1 MGTFEGIILGIIQG
15 LTEFLPVSSSGH
27 LVIFQELL
35 GISAKGITFE
45 VMLHFATLLSVLYVF
60 SHDIIRLAK
69 NALHSK
75 QERHFVFMLILG
87 IIPTGLMG
95 VLLSDFFSK
104 LYDSP
109 AITGFML
116 LVTGCILF
124 TLSRV
129 KPGAKNEETMT
140 ALDALFISIAQGIAI
155 IPGISRS
162 GSTIT
167 AAIWRGLNRETAV
180 RFSFLVSIPVILG
193 ATVLEV
199 KDLSVAGFAGFS
211 GGMLAGM
218 IAAFVSGVFA
228 IRFFIK
234 LLAAGRFHYF
244 AYYCWFI
251 GLLVVCSHYL
261 F

>member
-1 MGTFEGIILGIIQG
+1 MEGIILGIIQG

-45 VMLHFATLLSVLYVF
+45 VMLPLPPFFRCFMFSAMILSVWQKMLCTVN
-60 SHDIIRLAK
+60 RK
-69 NALHSK
+69 
-75 QERHFVFMLILG
+75 RHFVFMLILG

-129 KPGAKNEETMT
+129 KPGAKNEGTMT

-193 ATVLEV
+193 ATVLE
-199 KDLSVAGFAGFS
+199 
-211 GGMLAGM
+211 
-218 IAAFVSGVFA
+218 
-228 IRFFIK
+228 
-234 LLAAGRFHYF
+234 
-244 AYYCWFI
+244 
-251 GLLVVCSHYL
+251 
-261 F
+261 

>member
-35 GISAKGITFE
+35 GISATGVTFE
-45 VMLHFATLLSVLYVF
+45 VMVHFATLLSVLFVF
-60 SHDIIRLAK
+60 GHDIIRLAK
-69 NALHSK
+69 NALHRN
-75 QERHFVFMLILG
+75 QERHFLLMLLLG

-95 VLLSDFFSK
+95 VLLGDFFSK

-109 AITGFML
+109 LITGFML

-124 TLSRV
+124 TLYRI
-129 KPGAKNEETMT
+129 KPGQKNEETMT
-140 ALDALFISIAQGIAI
+140 ALDALLISVAQGIAI

-193 ATVLEV
+193 ATVLELKELPAV
-199 KDLSVAGFAGFS
+199 GFTMFS

-218 IAAFVSGVFA
+218 VAAFISGIVA

-244 AYYCWFI
+244 AYYCWFV